1 MKLSSFCPEFCF
13 KTVFKNAAA
22 GSNLRCCSVLNSA
35 RYELQVLLTVTAA
48 ATAGSRS
55 RNVTCDALLA

>member
-1 MKLSSFCPEFCF
+1 
-13 KTVFKNAAA
+13 
-22 GSNLRCCSVLNSA
+22 LNSA